1 MTSSVAPAES
11 DHHTNATSL
20 AGDEAMLRH
29 RGREFLLAMY
39 KALRSLKFYPVEN
52 EQVQSSLNELTSYTI
67 ALFECEDELEV
78 RIAGELL
85 FVNAT
90 RLRLDLD
97 NYASFSYV
105 LNTFRS
111 SGVGIMHVDPD
122 VERREWQVFL
132 SLLLSHTANEH
143 GNDDVSELQEKLA
156 QAGVTHIIVDEP
168 NEGERDLADE
178 EKQREVAKRT
188 YERTIAVTK
197 DVVNSARMGRSA
209 NVRKIKRAVQNI
221 IDQVLNNEISLVGLT
236 TLRDYD
242 DYTFTHSVNVC
253 IFSVSIGKRLGLP
266 RSQLFDLGM
275 AALVHDVGKGRVP
288 VEVLTKQG
296 KFTPEEWRQMQG
308 HTWLGALNL
317 FKLRGLS
324 DVPYRS
330 MITAYE
336 HHMKVD
342 LTGYPESIRPR
353 QLSVFS
359 KIIAVADVFDAATSS
374 RVYKAAKS
382 PDQILREIWENPG
395 FGYDPVLVKALINL
409 VGVYPV
415 GTCILLDTY
424 ELAVVHS
431 ANPDLSQIHRPVAR
445 VVLSANGHKNENPP
459 LVNLADTHP
468 DGSFARSI
476 IKVTDPTQYGIT
488 PSDYFV

>member
-1 MTSSVAPAES
+1 
-11 DHHTNATSL
+11 
-20 AGDEAMLRH
+20 MLRH

-85 FVNAT
+85 FVNST

-111 SGVGIMHVDPD
+111 SGVGIMHVDPAVD
-122 VERREWQVFL
+122 RREWQVFL
-132 SLLLSHTANEH
+132 SLLLVSAAD
-143 GNDDVSELQEKLA
+143 GGDAADVVDLQEKLA
-156 QAGVTHIIVDEP
+156 QGNVTHIAVDEP
-168 NEGERDLADE
+168 SDGEQDLADD
-178 EKQREVAKRT
+178 EKRREVAKRT

-197 DVVNSARMGRSA
+197 DVVNSARMGKSA
-209 NVRKIKRAVQNI
+209 NVRKIKRAVQNVV
-221 IDQVLNNEISLVGLT
+221 DQVLNNEISLVGLT

-275 AALVHDVGKGRVP
+275 ASLVHDVGKGRVP

-296 KFTPEEWRQMQG
+296 KFNDEEWRQMKA
-308 HTWLGALNL
+308 HTWLGALTL
-317 FKLRGLS
+317 FKLRGLA

-330 MITAYE
+330 MIAAYE
-336 HHMKVD
+336 HHMKMD

-353 QLSVFS
+353 QLSVYS

-382 PDQILREIWENPG
+382 PDQILQEIWQNPG

-415 GTCILLDTY
+415 GTCVLLDTY
-424 ELAVVHS
+424 ELAVVHA
-431 ANPDLSQIHRPVAR
+431 ANPDLSQIHRPIAR
-445 VVLSANGHKNENPP
+445 IVLSPTGHAPDDPP
-459 LVNLADTHP
+459 LVNLADTQP

-476 IKVTDPTQYGIT
+476 IKVTDPAKYGIT